1 MNCLLVVLVLL
12 ALHGC
17 WWCWCAAGAAAL
29 LVRVAVE
36 QPAARALP
44 NPHHP
49 NPKFAG
55 AFFVLPQV
63 M

>member
-1 MNCLLVVLVLL
+1 VLLVL
-12 ALHGC
+12 
-17 WWCWCAAGAAAL
+17 L